1 MNKFVTIIPARSGS
15 KSIPDKNILRL
26 GKYPLIAYS
35 IAAAKLSKYSSRVIV
50 STDSEKYASIAK
62 DFGAEVPFIRPLNF
76 SGDKSV
82 DRDFL
87 VHAMQWFLEN
97 ESNLPEMWI
106 HLRPTTPL
114 RNPEIM
120 DRAIDYFLE
129 NPEATSLRS
138 AHKAPESPMKWF
150 IKEKNNYFKGFVDS
164 QISNLPKEMFKETYI
179 PNGYIDIVKSSN
191 VMKNFNIHGNKIL
204 AFSTPVVNEVD
215 SIEEFEYI
223 SFQLKKQNLTLQN
236 YLDKIYKNG
245 R

>member
-97 ESNLPEMWI
+97 ESNLPEIWI

-120 DRAIDYFLE
+120 DKAIDYFLE

>member
-97 ESNLPEMWI
+97 ESN
-106 HLRPTTPL
+106 
-114 RNPEIM
+114 
-120 DRAIDYFLE
+120 YQ
-129 NPEATSLRS
+129 
-138 AHKAPESPMKWF
+138 KYGF
-150 IKEKNNYFKGFVDS
+150 IYV
-164 QISNLPKEMFKETYI
+164 QRL
-179 PNGYIDIVKSSN
+179 
-191 VMKNFNIHGNKIL
+191 H
-204 AFSTPVVNEVD
+204 
-215 SIEEFEYI
+215 
-223 SFQLKKQNLTLQN
+223 
-236 YLDKIYKNG
+236 
-245 R
+245 

>member
-97 ESNLPEMWI
+97 ESNLPEIWI

-120 DRAIDYFLE
+120 DRAIDYFLK

-150 IKEKNNYFKGFVDS
+150 IKEKNYFKGFVDS

>member
-1 MNKFVTIIPARSGS
+1 MHKFVTIIPARSGS

-150 IKEKNNYFKGFVDS
+150 IKEKNYFKGFVDS

>member
-97 ESNLPEMWI
+97 ESNLPEIWI

-150 IKEKNNYFKGFVDS
+150 IKEKNYFKGFVDS

>member
-87 VHAMQWFLEN
+87 IHAMQWFLEN
-97 ESNLPEMWI
+97 ESNLPEIWI

-150 IKEKNNYFKGFVDS
+150 IKEKNYFKGFVDS

-236 YLDKIYKNG
+236 YLDRIYKNG

>member
-26 GKYPLIAYS
+26 VKYHLIAYS

-76 SGDKSV
+76 SGDRSV

-97 ESNLPEMWI
+97 ESNLPEIWI

-120 DRAIDYFLE
+120 DRAIDYFFRE
-129 NPEATSLRS
+129 SRS
-138 AHKAPESPMKWF
+138 N
-150 IKEKNNYFKGFVDS
+150 IIT
-164 QISNLPKEMFKETYI
+164 IST
-179 PNGYIDIVKSSN
+179 
-191 VMKNFNIHGNKIL
+191 
-204 AFSTPVVNEVD
+204 
-215 SIEEFEYI
+215 
-223 SFQLKKQNLTLQN
+223 
-236 YLDKIYKNG
+236 
-245 R
+245 

>member
-87 VHAMQWFLEN
+87 IHAMQWFIEN
-97 ESNLPEMWI
+97 ESNLPEIWI

-150 IKEKNNYFKGFVDS
+150 IKEKNYFKGFVDS

>member
-15 KSIPDKNILRL
+15 KSIPDKNILKL

-97 ESNLPEMWI
+97 EFNLPEMWI

-150 IKEKNNYFKGFVDS
+150 IKEKNYFKGFVDS

-223 SFQLKKQNLTLQN
+223 SFQLKKQNLTLHN
-236 YLDKIYKNG
+236 YLDRIYKNG

>member
-120 DRAIDYFLE
+120 DRAIDYFLK

-150 IKEKNNYFKGFVDS
+150 IKEKNYFKGFVDS